1 MTLYYFLLFAIALCS
16 TWWIFKKVLRIAL
29 LKGIVD
35 NPDARKLQKV
45 PVPVLGGI
53 AVFFGIVV
61 SMTAT
66 GLFYETG
73 SLFAIL
79 GVMSIMLYVGVMDD
93 ILSLSPSLRF
103 LIEILVVLLKPER
116 STAVRDL
123 QPLNIPLRSFARLV
137 SMLDTSMVTAFV
149 SPWNIHAAL
158 G

>member
-1 MTLYYFLLFAIALCS
+1 M
-16 TWWIFKKVLRIAL
+16 KVLKIAL

-66 GLFYETG
+66 GLFYETA

-79 GVMSIMLYVGVMDD
+79 GVMTIMLYVGVMV
-93 ILSLSPSLRF
+93 SLS
-103 LIEILVVLLKPER
+103 
-116 STAVRDL
+116 
-123 QPLNIPLRSFARLV
+123 
-137 SMLDTSMVTAFV
+137 
-149 SPWNIHAAL
+149 
-158 G
+158 